1 MRRRRGSS
9 MGGGLR
15 LLSIVPL
22 AGLAILLIVTG
33 MAVTATANIVGP
45 IRAGLE
51 TQAITAPTVAT
62 AAGCGNASAITS
74 VVDGSGGG
82 TFITTT
88 GRLILGGS
96 GAETF
101 DVFGNDN
108 CVIGGGGSDN
118 ITITGTNSFQQD

>member
-1 MRRRRGSS
+1 M
-9 MGGGLR
+9 GGLR
-15 LLSIVPL
+15 LLSILPL
-22 AGLAILLIVTG
+22 AGLALLLIVTG
-33 MAVTATANIVGP
+33 MAVTATANISGP

-82 TFITTT
+82 TFITAT

-96 GAETF
+96 SAETF
-101 DVFGNDN
+101 DVFGDSN
-108 CVIGGGGSDN
+108 CVIGGGGVDT
-118 ITITGTNSFQQD
+118 ITITGTNTFQQD

>member
-1 MRRRRGSS
+1 MRHRRGSS
-9 MGGGLR
+9 MGGLR

-22 AGLAILLIVTG
+22 AGLAFLLIVTG
-33 MAVTATANIVGP
+33 MAVTATATFSGP

-51 TQAITAPTVAT
+51 TQAITAPTVAS
-62 AAGCGNASAITS
+62 AAGCTNASSITS

-96 GAETF
+96 GSETF
-101 DVFGNDN
+101 DVFGDDN
-108 CVIGGGGSDN
+108 CVIGGGGSDT
-118 ITITGTNSFQQD
+118 ITITGTGSYQQD